1 MNENIT
7 VIVAAA
13 VVVLAGFG
21 IVTMAEADVCDYT
34 ILDSPGNLAA
44 GQTFHV
50 TQVMAGITVDS
61 EYRLTDAS
69 GGEVDFVRTTVSS
82 SGYVDLPA
90 DNLLPGVVLV
100 DYSDPDNV
108 PAGITVDRSADLYVI
123 NGSHTEG
130 DTTTVYDDLRI
141 NYNGTAVTAAEGK
154 FTLRSSSLGSDNGY
168 QFRTVAGDIQMKQS
182 GTSSGSGT
190 EAADEFIGMI
200 APVEVVGYPVEHTV
214 TQGRMGNVAVEIHTY
229 RGTFS
234 DGEGEHTVDLT
245 YHVYHGIVLKAE
257 GTGDGNYNY
266 FHLTVKA

>member
-61 EYRLTDAS
+61 EYRLTDVS

-130 DTTTVYDDLRI
+130 DTTTS
-141 NYNGTAVTAAEGK
+141 GSTTTAPRSPPPRGSSRSAAAPWVP
-154 FTLRSSSLGSDNGY
+154 T
-168 QFRTVAGDIQMKQS
+168 TV
-182 GTSSGSGT
+182 TSSGPWRG
-190 EAADEFIGMI
+190 
-200 APVEVVGYPVEHTV
+200 
-214 TQGRMGNVAVEIHTY
+214 TY
-229 RGTFS
+229 R
-234 DGEGEHTVDLT
+234 
-245 YHVYHGIVLKAE
+245 
-257 GTGDGNYNY
+257 
-266 FHLTVKA
+266 